1 MIKIEY
7 IMNKTMIEKSIKK
20 LVSINV
26 NRSSLFLISVFSPIT
41 IFV

>member
-20 LVSINV
+20 LFQST
-26 NRSSLFLISVFSPIT
+26 LIEVHYS
-41 IFV
+41 